1 MEWIDSVLREVAELP
16 NRNSPEDW
24 PEAMLVTGAELR
36 QVIVAHAPA
45 EAVNAMVMEAL
56 RVNHQWH
63 IDFDDFDGYPGSDLE
78 AMNLAAIAAAEA
90 RQAGPV
96 RLTEADLEECKRLA
110 DAGSPVPHMSWS
122 QRLAFAVETAVLE
135 RNGLK
140 PQAKGD

>member
-96 RLTEADLEECKRLA
+96 RLTEAEIAKALA
-110 DAGSPVPHMSWS
+110 SA
-122 QRLAFAVETAVLE
+122 
-135 RNGLK
+135 GLK
-140 PQAKGD
+140 PEDYREDGEILPLVLAIESAALRKNGIEVAE